1 MLYLKLEDIKVLKFD
16 FSKNYYEI
24 FYPELL
30 PFTLRDRLKDTRGV
44 SDVNVWFDNKELM
57 ASFFTNRSIS
67 VRREN
72 AKYIM
77 NQLGIKQ
84 GNDFESRFKAM
95 IECKALSAADSY
107 WITENEKDKWD
118 KVNLLSSPLNESLQ
132 QIGLFGSSVKIKGK
146 IQTPELT
153 GQGAYAKAWYC
164 EDGRLYLYK
173 ANSSGGNECERE
185 VLASNI
191 LDCFNVPHV
200 KYELTQK
207 EGLTVCKC
215 ENMNL
220 KNTSLVDSVEAD
232 IWANRNGLNLTDL
245 AKKIDSELFYK
256 TIVVDYLISNSDRHG
271 GNWGFYMDNQNGKLI
286 AMHPLFDHNN
296 AFDKNFM
303 NSEDGGICQL
313 LPGKNQKEAALY
325 AIKRCDFRC
334 IKSVEK
340 SMFFDE
346 AMYESFMNRAVE
358 LGLYQKQKITFADKI
373 FSKKKEPFIPVE
385 LKDDNT
391 AEYWKNINSKL
402 FFGNKIQSSEKI
414 ENEKKTVFENSPTA
428 AKKIKTSGWSI
439 SD

>member
-1 MLYLKLEDIKVLKFD
+1 MIYLKLEVTNVMCFD

-24 FYPELL
+24 FHPELL
-30 PFTLRDRLKDTRGV
+30 PFTLRDRIKDTRGI
-44 SDVNVWFDNKELM
+44 SDINVWFDNKELM
-57 ASFFTNRSIS
+57 VSFFTNRSIS

-95 IECKALSAADSY
+95 VECKALSAADSY
-107 WITENEKDKWD
+107 WITENEKDKWNE
-118 KVNLLSSPLNESLQ
+118 VNLLSRPLNESLQ
-132 QIGLFGSSVKIKGK
+132 QVGLFGSPIKIKGK

-153 GQGAYAKAWYC
+153 GQGAYAKAWYS
-164 EDGRLYLYK
+164 ENGKLYLYK
-173 ANSSGGNECERE
+173 ANSPGGNECERE

-191 LDCFNVPHV
+191 LDCFNIPHV
-200 KYELTQK
+200 KYELTLK

-232 IWANRNGLNLTDL
+232 IWANRNGIKLTEL

-271 GNWGFYMDNQNGKLI
+271 GNWGFYMNNQTGKLV

-303 NSEDGGICQL
+303 NSKDGGICQL
-313 LPGKNQKEAALY
+313 LPGKSQKDAAFY

-334 IKSVEK
+334 IKPIEK

-346 AMYESFMNRAVE
+346 TMYESFMRRAVE
-358 LGLYQKQKITFADKI
+358 LGLYQKQKITFVDKI
-373 FSKKKEPFIPVE
+373 FSKKKELYIPVE
-385 LKDDNT
+385 IKNDNSGD
-391 AEYWKNINSKL
+391 YWRNINLKLILKNEIRPVEKSPVKRSPAKTKVAAISKN
-402 FFGNKIQSSEKI
+402 F
-414 ENEKKTVFENSPTA
+414 
-428 AKKIKTSGWSI
+428 
-439 SD
+439 